1 MPPPPRSR
9 YAELLFF
16 VVALSLLAVLP
27 RPSSAAA
34 AAAPR
39 QLQLEVYINDAPT
52 GLIGSFTQLVD
63 LRMSARRAELTEA
76 GIKVPGSGS
85 GDELIVMDN
94 LPDVAYR
101 YDERTQRIFFNLGDN
116 RRVTRTYDLRGGV
129 NDITPVRPDYGG
141 VLNYALFASSMKTIN
156 NAPFAFSGV
165 NASLDGRLFGPYG
178 TLSQSAILGSTITQD
193 VDALRLD
200 TTWSYSDP
208 QTLLTY
214 RAGDVISGGLGWT
227 RPIRL
232 GGLQIQRNF
241 ALRPDLVTLPL
252 ASVSGSAA
260 VPSTVDVFVNN
271 VKTYSQEV
279 PSGPYQITNI
289 PTLSGASTAQVVVRD
304 AAGRQTQTSLPFYTS
319 PKLLKEGLMDF
330 SVEAGLPRLL
340 YGTESSSYV
349 ESPVGS
355 ASLRGGLQDWLTVE
369 SHAEWGADLFNGG
382 VGTVT
387 RLGSAGVLSLAAS
400 GSRLADT
407 FGYQSYLAFDT
418 QVMAIDIHASS
429 LQTFGAYSDLASAT
443 ARYFALPIA
452 YPGFSSI
459 GTYPPSL
466 LTSIRPP
473 KSLDTISIG
482 FPLPFGKSSL
492 NLAYLHQVL
501 DDGTRSDII
510 NVSYTRSLFGNASFY
525 LTAFS
530 DISDRKGS
538 GVFAGLSMPLG
549 DSSSA
554 GGSVFTSTSV
564 SSTPGGTNVT
574 FDAAKPMRPEPGSYG
589 WRVVDSEGSVPYR
602 SAAGTYRSSVGQFD
616 GYVQQVGASTGTTA
630 QVQGAVAVMGG
641 GVFLSNRI
649 DDAFAVVDAGA
660 PGVNVLYENRPAGK
674 TDAQGLLLIP
684 GLRSYQKNQIAI
696 DSRDLP
702 VDAEVPMTRDVV
714 APADRSGVVVG
725 FGVKTDIKAAVV
737 ILSGKNDKFIEPGS
751 RGQLEGTN
759 ETFVVG
765 YDGRAYVKGLG
776 ATNSIVVSD
785 GRGECRASFPFTP
798 QKNSQVV
805 IGPLVCQ

>member
-1 MPPPPRSR
+1 MPRPLRSPR
-9 YAELLFF
+9 AELLFF
-16 VVALSLLAVLP
+16 IFALTLLAVVP
-27 RPSSAAA
+27 RPSRAAA
-34 AAAPR
+34 ESR
-39 QLQLEVYINDAPT
+39 QLELEIYINDTPT
-52 GLIGSFTQLVD
+52 KVIGSFTQLAD
-63 LRMSARRAELTEA
+63 GRMAARRAELAEI
-76 GIKVPGSGS
+76 GIKMPGSGS
-85 GDELIVMDN
+85 GDELIIFEN
-94 LPDVAYR
+94 FPDVAYR
-101 YDERTQRIFFNLGDN
+101 YDEPTQRIFFKLGDD
-116 RRVTRTYDLRGGV
+116 RRVTRTYNLRGSASESV
-129 NDITPVRPDYGG
+129 PVRSDYGA
-141 VLNYALFASSMKTIN
+141 VLNYTLFASSMKSIDT
-156 NAPFAFSGV
+156 AAFAFSGA
-165 NASLDGRLFGPYG
+165 NASLDGRVFGPYG
-178 TLSQSAILGSTITQD
+178 TLSQSAILGSTTKPG

-214 RAGDVISGGLGWT
+214 RAGDMISGGLAWT

-304 AAGRQTQTSLPFYTS
+304 AAGHQTQTSLSFYTS
-319 PKLLKEGLMDF
+319 PKLLKEGLIDF
-330 SVEAGLPRLL
+330 SLEAGLPRIL
-340 YGTESSSYV
+340 YATESSAYV

-369 SHAEWGADLFNGG
+369 SHAEWGPDLFNGG
-382 VGTVT
+382 AGTVT
-387 RLGSAGVLSLAAS
+387 RMGSAGVLSLAAS
-400 GSRLADT
+400 GSRFVDT
-407 FGYQSYLAFDT
+407 FGYQGYAAFDT
-418 QVMAIDIHASS
+418 QVMAFNIHASS
-429 LQTFGAYSDLASAT
+429 LQTFGSYNDLASVT
-443 ARYFALPIA
+443 ARYVSVPIG
-452 YPGFSSI
+452 YPGLSSI

-466 LTSIRPP
+466 LTSTRPP

-492 NLAYLHQVL
+492 NLAYLHEVL
-501 DDGTRSDII
+501 GDGTRSNIV
-510 NVSYTRSLFGNASFY
+510 NVSYSRSLFGNASFF

-530 DISDRKGS
+530 DVSDRKTS
-538 GVFAGLSMPLG
+538 GVFAGLSIPLG

-554 GGSVFTSTSV
+554 GGPVFASTGV
-564 SSTPGGTNVT
+564 SSTPSGTNVT
-574 FDAAKPMRPEPGSYG
+574 FEAAKPIQPEPGSYG
-589 WRVVDSEGSVPYR
+589 WRVTDSEGSVPYR
-602 SAAGTYRSSVGQFD
+602 SAAGSYRSSVGQFD
-616 GYVQQVGASTGTTA
+616 GYVQQAGGSMGGTA

-660 PGVNVLYENRPAGK
+660 PNVDVLYENRPAGK
-674 TDAQGLLLIP
+674 TNAQGLLLIP
-684 GLRSYQKNQIAI
+684 SLRSYQKNQIAI
-696 DSRDLP
+696 DARDLP
-702 VDAEVPMTRDVV
+702 VDAEAPMTRDVV

-725 FGVKTDIKAAVV
+725 FGVRTDVKAAVV
-737 ILSGKNDKFIEPGS
+737 IVSDKNGQFVEPGS
-751 RGQLEGTN
+751 QGRLEGAN
-759 ETFVVG
+759 EAFVVG

-776 ATNSIVVSD
+776 AANTIVVGD
-785 GRGECRASFPFTP
+785 GANECRVSFPFTP

-805 IGPLVCQ
+805 IGPVVCQ